1 MKGREDHYA
10 WSTVNTVLDVEPG
23 KGFRD
28 SYTDVGLDVFVGD
41 MSGPCIGLT
50 EVTARADTMART
62 DVAMRTCDAYRWC
75 RERWTNCHFPPTG

>member
-1 MKGREDHYA
+1 MEHRQHRVGCGTRQKVSR
-10 WSTVNTVLDVEPG
+10 P
-23 KGFRD
+23 FQ
-28 SYTDVGLDVFVGD
+28 DVGLDVFVGD
-41 MSGPCIGLT
+41 TFRLRIGLT